1 MPAFFTFGQKNFVLQ
16 TVYLPLK
23 TFTKQYKKQMSK
35 ISSAAFADTKSHYDL
50 LDGLRGV
57 AALMVM
63 WYHVFEGY
71 AFAGGTTIENFN
83 HGYLAVDF
91 FFILSGFV
99 ISYAYDDRW
108 SKNFTMKEFFKRRLI
123 RLHPM
128 VIMGAV
134 LGAITFCIQGS
145 VQWDGTHIAISMIML
160 SLLCTI
166 LFIPAMPGV
175 GYEVRGNG
183 EMFPLNGPCWS
194 LFFEYIGNI
203 LYALFIRRLST
214 KALTV
219 LVVLLGAGLA
229 TFAITDVSGYG
240 NIGVGWTLDGINF
253 VGGLLRMLFPFS
265 MGMLLSRNFKP
276 IKVRGAFWICTAI
289 LITLFSVP
297 YLEGSEP
304 ICANGIYEAFCIIVA
319 FPILVWIGASGS
331 TTDKSSTKVCK
342 FLGDISY
349 PLYVIHYPFMYLF
362 YAWLIKNQL
371 FTFNQTW
378 QVALG
383 VYVWNILIA
392 YLCLKFYDEP
402 IRKYLAKRFLN
413 KR

>member
-1 MPAFFTFGQKNFVLQ
+1 MSNISASAF
-16 TVYLPLK
+16 
-23 TFTKQYKKQMSK
+23 S
-35 ISSAAFADTKSHYDL
+35 DTKAHYDL

-57 AALMVM
+57 AALMVIL
-63 WYHVFEGY
+63 YHVFEGF
-71 AFAGGTTIENFN
+71 AFASNSAIETLN

-99 ISYAYDDRW
+99 IGYAYDDRW
-108 SKNFTMKEFFKRRLI
+108 GKSLTMKDFFKRRLI

-166 LFIPAMPGV
+166 FFIPAMPGV

-203 LYALFIRRLST
+203 LYALFIRRLSN

-219 LVVLLGAGLA
+219 FVVLLGVALA
-229 TFAITDVSGYG
+229 AFAVFNVSTYG
-240 NIGVGWTLDGINF
+240 NIGVGWTLDGVNF
-253 VGGLLRMLFPFS
+253 LGGSLRMLFPFS
-265 MGMLLSRNFKP
+265 LGMLMSRNFKP
-276 IKVRGAFWICTAI
+276 MKVKGAFWICTIA
-289 LITLFSVP
+289 LIALFSVP
-297 YLEGSEP
+297 YLEGLEP
-304 ICANGIYEAFCIIVA
+304 LCMNGVYEAFCVIVA
-319 FPILVWIGASGS
+319 FPIILWIGASGT
-331 TTDKSSTKVCK
+331 TTDKQSTKICK

-349 PLYVIHYPFMYLF
+349 PVYVIHYPLMYLF
-362 YAWLIKNQL
+362 YAWLIENQL
-371 FTFNQTW
+371 YTLGETW
-378 QVALG
+378 HVALC
-383 VYVWNILIA
+383 VFILSIILA
-392 YLCLKFYDEP
+392 YLCLKLYDEP
-402 IRKYLAKRFLN
+402 IRKYLAKRFLS
-413 KR
+413 KK

>member
-1 MPAFFTFGQKNFVLQ
+1 
-16 TVYLPLK
+16 
-23 TFTKQYKKQMSK
+23 MSN
-35 ISSAAFADTKSHYDL
+35 ISSTVFADTKPHYHL

-57 AALMVM
+57 AALMVI

-71 AFAGGTTIENFN
+71 AFAGGTTIDTFN

-99 ISYAYDDRW
+99 IGYAYDDRW
-108 SKNFTMKEFFKRRLI
+108 GKNFTMKDFIKRRLI

-134 LGAITFCIQGS
+134 VGAITFYIQGS
-145 VQWDGTHIAISMIML
+145 VQWDGTHIGISMVML

-166 LFIPAMPGV
+166 FFIPAMPGV

-203 LYALFIRRLST
+203 LYALFIRRLSN
-214 KALTV
+214 KALTIV
-219 LVVLLGAGLA
+219 VVLLGVALA
-229 TFAITDVSGYG
+229 SFAIFNVSGYG
-240 NIGVGWTLDGINF
+240 NIGVGWTLDGVNF
-253 VGGLLRMLFPFS
+253 IGGLLRMLFPFS

-276 IKVRGAFWICTAI
+276 MKLRGAFWICTLVMIA
-289 LITLFSVP
+289 LFAVP
-297 YLEGSEP
+297 YLEGTES
-304 ICANGIYEAFCIIVA
+304 ICTNGIYEAFCIIIA
-319 FPILVWIGASGS
+319 FPILLWIGASGT
-331 TTDKSSTKVCK
+331 TTDKKSTQICK

-349 PLYVIHYPFMYLF
+349 PIYVIHYPFMYLF

-371 FTFNQTW
+371 FTLGETW
-378 QVALG
+378 QVALC
-383 VYVWNILIA
+383 VYAWNILCA
-392 YLCLKFYDEP
+392 YLCLKLYDEP
-402 IRKYLAKRFLN
+402 VRKYLAKRFLN
-413 KR
+413 KKQ

>member
-1 MPAFFTFGQKNFVLQ
+1 
-16 TVYLPLK
+16 
-23 TFTKQYKKQMSK
+23 MSN
-35 ISSAAFADTKSHYDL
+35 ISSTVFADTKPHYHL

-57 AALMVM
+57 AALMVI

-71 AFAGGTTIENFN
+71 AFAGGTTIDTFN

-99 ISYAYDDRW
+99 IGYVYDDRW
-108 SKNFTMKEFFKRRLI
+108 GKNFTMKDFIKRRLI

-134 LGAITFCIQGS
+134 VGAITFYIQGS
-145 VQWDGTHIAISMIML
+145 VQWDGTHIGISMVML

-166 LFIPAMPGV
+166 FFIPAMPGV

-203 LYALFIRRLST
+203 LYALFIRRLSN
-214 KALTV
+214 KALTIV
-219 LVVLLGAGLA
+219 VVLLGVALA
-229 TFAITDVSGYG
+229 SFAIFNVSGYG
-240 NIGVGWTLDGINF
+240 NIGVGWTLDGVNF
-253 VGGLLRMLFPFS
+253 IGGLLRMLFPFS

-276 IKVRGAFWICTAI
+276 MKLRGAFWICTLVMIA
-289 LITLFSVP
+289 LFAVP
-297 YLEGSEP
+297 YLEGTES
-304 ICANGIYEAFCIIVA
+304 ICTNGIYEAFCIIIA
-319 FPILVWIGASGS
+319 FPILLWIGASGT
-331 TTDKSSTKVCK
+331 TTDKKSTQICK

-349 PLYVIHYPFMYLF
+349 PIYVIHYPFMYLF

-371 FTFNQTW
+371 FTLGETW
-378 QVALG
+378 QVALC
-383 VYVWNILIA
+383 VYAWNILFA
-392 YLCLKFYDEP
+392 YLCLKLYDEP
-402 IRKYLAKRFLN
+402 VRKYLAKRFLN
-413 KR
+413 KKQ

>member
-1 MPAFFTFGQKNFVLQ
+1 
-16 TVYLPLK
+16 
-23 TFTKQYKKQMSK
+23 MSN
-35 ISSAAFADTKSHYDL
+35 ISSTVFADTKPHYHL

-57 AALMVM
+57 AALMVI

-71 AFAGGTTIENFN
+71 AFAGGTTIDTFN

-99 ISYAYDDRW
+99 IGYAYDDRW
-108 SKNFTMKEFFKRRLI
+108 GKNFTMKDFIKRRLI

-134 LGAITFCIQGS
+134 VGAITFYIQGS
-145 VQWDGTHIAISMIML
+145 VQWDGTHIGISMVML

-166 LFIPAMPGV
+166 FFIPAMPGV

-203 LYALFIRRLST
+203 LYALFIRRLSN
-214 KALTV
+214 KALTIV
-219 LVVLLGAGLA
+219 VVLLGVALA
-229 TFAITDVSGYG
+229 SFAIFNVSGYG
-240 NIGVGWTLDGINF
+240 NIGVGWTLDGVNF
-253 VGGLLRMLFPFS
+253 IGGLLRMLFPFP

-276 IKVRGAFWICTAI
+276 MKLRGAFWICTLVMIA
-289 LITLFSVP
+289 LFAVP
-297 YLEGSEP
+297 YLEGTES
-304 ICANGIYEAFCIIVA
+304 ICTNGIYEAFCIIIA
-319 FPILVWIGASGS
+319 FPILLWIGASGT
-331 TTDKSSTKVCK
+331 TTDKKSTQICK

-349 PLYVIHYPFMYLF
+349 PIYVIHYPFMYLF

-371 FTFNQTW
+371 FTLGETW
-378 QVALG
+378 QVALC
-383 VYVWNILIA
+383 VYAWNILFA
-392 YLCLKFYDEP
+392 YLCLKLYDEP
-402 IRKYLAKRFLN
+402 VRKYLAKRFLN
-413 KR
+413 KKQ

>member
-1 MPAFFTFGQKNFVLQ
+1 
-16 TVYLPLK
+16 
-23 TFTKQYKKQMSK
+23 MSN
-35 ISSAAFADTKSHYDL
+35 ISSSAFADTKAHYDL

-57 AALMVM
+57 AALMVI
-63 WYHVFEGY
+63 WYHIFEGY
-71 AFAGGTTIENFN
+71 AFAEVTNSAGSGMIETFN

-99 ISYAYDDRW
+99 IGYAYDDRW
-108 SKNFTMKEFFKRRLI
+108 GKSLTMKNFFKRRLI

-134 LGAITFCIQGS
+134 LGAVTFYLQGCA
-145 VQWDGTHIAISMIML
+145 QWDGTHVAISMVML

-166 LFIPAMPGV
+166 FFIPAMPGV

-203 LYALFIRRLST
+203 LYALFIRRLSN

-219 LVVLLGAGLA
+219 LVVLLGIALA
-229 TFAITDVSGYG
+229 LFAVFNVSGYG
-240 NIGVGWTLDGINF
+240 NIGVGWTLDSVNF
-253 VGGLLRMLFPFS
+253 LGGSLRMLFPFS

-276 IKVRGAFWICTAI
+276 VKIRGAFWICTLI
-289 LITLFSVP
+289 LIALFSVP
-297 YLEGSEP
+297 YLEGTEQF
-304 ICANGIYEAFCIIVA
+304 CTNGAYEAFCVIVA
-319 FPILVWIGASGS
+319 FPILVWLGASGT
-331 TTDKSSTKVCK
+331 TTDKKSTVICK

-349 PLYVIHYPFMYLF
+349 PVYVIHYPIMYLF

-371 FTFNQTW
+371 YTLGETW
-378 QVALG
+378 EVALF
-383 VYVWNILIA
+383 VYVLSVVLA
-392 YLCLKFYDEP
+392 YLCLKLYDEP
-402 IRKYLAKRFLN
+402 IRKYLAKRFLH
-413 KR
+413 KKQ